1 MGRALCV
8 LLGLLAL
15 LVIARPSAGRI
26 SAGAPA
32 AALEL
37 DEFSTAAL
45 NELSTL
51 TEPWESASGAPAP
64 AHGLSIINNTTS
76 LQAADPEAA
85 MAKPRRGVGLYG
97 PNIPNELQVFSQNAL
112 TWYYTWECAPARMHC
127 CVCFNPSCTCH
138 SFTLCSHGTTNG
150 SAFYAFAARAV
161 CTLTPRRSNSP
172 DCTTRSLCP

>member
-8 LLGLLAL
+8 LSGLLAL
-15 LVIARPSAGRI
+15 LAIARPSAGRI

-45 NELSTL
+45 SELSTL

-64 AHGLSIINNTTS
+64 AHGLSTINNTTS

-85 MAKPRRGVGLYG
+85 KAKPLRGVGLYG
-97 PNIPNELQVFSQNAL
+97 PNIPNELQVFSQNSL

-127 CVCFNPSCTCH
+127 CLWYNPLCTCH
-138 SFTLCSHGTTNG
+138 SFTPCSHGTTIG
-150 SAFYAFAARAV
+150 KALYAFAARAV
-161 CTLTPRRSNSP
+161 CTLTLRRSSSP
-172 DCTTRSLCP
+172 DCTARSLCP